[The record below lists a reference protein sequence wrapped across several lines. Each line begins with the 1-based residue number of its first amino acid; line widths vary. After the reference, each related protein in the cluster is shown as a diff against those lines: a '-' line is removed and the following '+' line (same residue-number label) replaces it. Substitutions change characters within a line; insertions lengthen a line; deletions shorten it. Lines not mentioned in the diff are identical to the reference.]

1 MMPFKRGDIVRDLRD
16 DSIYVVDRQTDYVYL
31 AGVILEMDE
40 VYRNC
45 QINVRNYSFNPGRLE
60 KIGEIDNG

>member
-1 MMPFKRGDIVRDLRD
+1 MPFKRGDIVRDLRD